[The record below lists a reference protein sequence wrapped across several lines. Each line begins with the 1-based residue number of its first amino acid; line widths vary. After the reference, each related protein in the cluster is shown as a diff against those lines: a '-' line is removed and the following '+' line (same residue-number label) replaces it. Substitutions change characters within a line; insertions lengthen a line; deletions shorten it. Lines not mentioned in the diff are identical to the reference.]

1 MMIVNMWYIF
11 LILYVSYLI
20 LGPHWESKLI
30 EKKPMLIVDS
40 VRELFRRSI
49 FISYVSLL
57 YTAWFLYNPSYATAV
72 NAIILSAGATYGFY
86 TKYGP
91 EKPFPMHIILNVFLL
106 FASMPVP
113 RLSNRVDGVS
123 HDFLSTHAECVVS
136 SGLIECVI

>member
-1 MMIVNMWYIF
+1 MIVNMWYIF

-106 FASMPVP
+106 FTSMPY
-113 RLSNRVDGVS
+113 L
-123 HDFLSTHAECVVS
+123 DFQTVLTVCLMIFYQLTRNVLYLPA
-136 SGLIECVI
+136 

>member
-1 MMIVNMWYIF
+1 MWYIF

-57 YTAWFLYNPSYATAV
+57 YTAWFLYRPSYVTGI
-72 NAIILSAGATYGFY
+72 NALILSASATYGFY

-91 EKPFPMHIILNVFLL
+91 EKPFPMHVLLNVFILL
-106 FASMPVP
+106 MSMEYF
-113 RLSNRVDGVS
+113 
-123 HDFLSTHAECVVS
+123 DFQTVLTVCLVLLYQLTRNVLYLPA
-136 SGLIECVI
+136 